1 MKEGQF
7 SCGEWEG
14 VRKETFGHESTYRW
28 QGHLLLIVVMVSY
41 RYTCENIKGIL
52 YIRVLICKCYFKKKN
67 MSQTEKLETEVEFK
81 YEKPVF
87 FEKLV
92 LVFIFNQEQ
101 LFILSEL
108 FFRQCLYVEVIKIR
122 LLLPLECWD

>member
-1 MKEGQF
+1 M
-7 SCGEWEG
+7 
-14 VRKETFGHESTYRW
+14 
-28 QGHLLLIVVMVSY
+28 IVVMVSY
-41 RYTCENIKGIL
+41 RHTCENIKGIL
-52 YIRVLICKCYFKKKN
+52 YVRVLICKCYFKKKN

-81 YEKPVF
+81 YEKPV
-87 FEKLV
+87 

-108 FFRQCLYVEVIKIR
+108 FFRQCLYVEVTKIH